1 MIEKKKKVWIF
12 TFEYA
17 GIAKVGGLGEVPANQ
32 AKYLVDQFDVTVF
45 IPSHGQIKRLKN
57 LTELEKLSFKCKI
70 LANSE
75 SFGSSDKET
84 FYEISYYKCRLNN
97 VDIVLLSGEN
107 PFTRKYLDDNNV
119 YNPETFNEKLL
130 IFSLGMRN
138 YVKNLIANQKIS
150 LPDII
155 HMHDYHVV
163 IPFIG
168 VKQELKDNNLNVRS
182 IITFHLLTWPRY
194 NLDFYYKCGIN
205 NIQIDILLKNGFKL
219 MNIREIFAL
228 CQKLRKKNH
237 DDKPPTVEQVGAL
250 ISDMITTVSNSYLHS
265 DIIPNLGQN
274 LIEFKSD
281 FVWDGCD
288 WDYDE
293 IYQMILYNF
302 GDEIRK
308 LFQISE
314 ESTISREDMKKYLLT
329 YRISHLSQSPLIHSR
344 KVLEVI
350 KEISNGNS
358 FMKDGNIMNFKESG
372 PLVISTGRI
381 SRQKGFET
389 IFEALPKIIEV
400 IPNAKF
406 LLLLLPT
413 EYSLNEIK
421 IYAQVVKKYP
431 DNLRIIFGLTAD
443 IFYLAHIAADVYS
456 ALSRW
461 EPFGIIAL
469 EAMSAK
475 LPIIAT
481 KIGGLQETIIDIRD
495 DSDNGTGILIEKD
508 NPSQFANALITFF
521 KLSEIA
527 LSFKLTGNIDNDDI
541 DLIPD
546 EKVKSQILLDAMYYE
561 KIKDN
566 CYRRVQQHFRWNIV
580 SKKLEQLY
588 LKLSELQIN
597 SY

>member
-1 MIEKKKKVWIF
+1 MTKEKEIVWIF

-32 AKYLVDQFDVTVF
+32 AKYLVDQFEVTVF
-45 IPSHGQIKRLKN
+45 IPSHGQIERLKN
-57 LTELEKLSFKCKI
+57 LTELEKLTFKSKI

-75 SFGSSDKET
+75 SFGSSDKDK
-84 FYEISYYKCRLNN
+84 FYEISYYKCKLNN
-97 VDIVLLSGEN
+97 VDIVLLSGDN
-107 PFTRKYLDDNNV
+107 SFTRKYLDDDNV
-119 YNPETFNEKLL
+119 YNPETLNEKLL

-138 YVKNLIANQKIS
+138 YIKNLIANQKVS
-150 LPDII
+150 LP

-168 VKQELKDNNLNVRS
+168 VKQELKANNLNVRS
-182 IITFHLLTWPRY
+182 IITFHLLTRPRY
-194 NLDFYYKCGIN
+194 NLDFYYKCGID
-205 NIQIDILLKNGFKL
+205 NIPIDILLKNGFKL
-219 MNIREIFAL
+219 MNIRDIFAL
-228 CQKLRKKNH
+228 CQNTRKKNRN
-237 DDKPPTVEQVGAL
+237 DNPPTVEQVGAL
-250 ISDMITTVSNSYLHS
+250 ISDLITTVSNSYLLS

-274 LIEFKSD
+274 LIKFKSN

-302 GDEIRK
+302 GDDIRK
-308 LFQISE
+308 LCKISE

-329 YRISHLSQSPLIHSR
+329 YKISHLSQSPLIRSS
-344 KVLEVI
+344 KILDVI
-350 KEISNGNS
+350 NEISNGNS
-358 FMKDGNIMNFKESG
+358 FMKNGNVINFKESG

-389 IFEALPKIIEV
+389 IFEAIPKVIEV

-413 EYSLNEIK
+413 EYSLNKIR

-443 IFYLAHIAADVYS
+443 IFYLAHIAADAYC

-481 KIGGLQETIIDIRD
+481 KIGGLQETIIDVRD
-495 DSDNGTGILIEKD
+495 DIENGTGILIEKD
-508 NPSQFANALITFF
+508 NPSQFADALISIF

-527 LSFKLTGNIDNDDI
+527 LTFNLTGNINIDDI
-541 DLIPD
+541 ALISD
-546 EKVKSQILLDAMYYE
+546 EKIKSQVLLDAMYYE

-566 CYRRVQQHFRWNIV
+566 CYKRVQQNFRWNTV
-580 SKKLEQLY
+580 SKKLELLY

-597 SY
+597 SS